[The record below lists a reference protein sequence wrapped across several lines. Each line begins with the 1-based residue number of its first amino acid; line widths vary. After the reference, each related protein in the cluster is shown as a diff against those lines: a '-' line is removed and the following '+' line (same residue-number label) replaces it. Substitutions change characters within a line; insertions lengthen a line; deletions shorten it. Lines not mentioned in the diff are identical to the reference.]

1 MRKIP
6 KSLHTS
12 LVVLLLTYAVASFVH
27 FAHNAEFLGDYPN
40 MPASWS
46 CAGVYFAWL
55 GITGVGVC
63 GWLLL
68 VRGFA
73 RTGLLL
79 LAVYSALGLDS
90 LGHYMVAPMSAHTIA
105 MNATILLE
113 VAAAAALLMGV
124 LRRLARCMLHQES
137 DKYDA

>member
-1 MRKIP
+1 VPEIP

-12 LVVLLLTYAVASFVH
+12 LVVLLLTYAVASLVH
-27 FAHNAEFLGDYPN
+27 FVHNAEFLGDYPN

-46 CAGVYFAWL
+46 RAGVYSAWL
-55 GITGVGVC
+55 GMTGVGVC

-68 VRGFA
+68 VRGSA

-79 LAVYSALGLDS
+79 LAIYSALGLDS
-90 LGHYMVAPMSAHTIA
+90 LGHYMLAPMSAHTIA

-113 VAAAAALLMGV
+113 VTAAAALLMGV
-124 LRRLARCMLHQES
+124 LRLLARCMLH
-137 DKYDA
+137 